1 MAAQDTVTKQYVSEA
16 EVFADAFNCL
26 MYAAQPEQVLAF
38 VPDYKVQ
45 LIDPM
50 RMEDADFARLN
61 SSLREVPARQ
71 AVRRE
76 GRRDARS

>member
-26 MYAAQPEQVLAF
+26 MYADQPEQVLAF
-38 VPDYKVQ
+38 VPDYRVQ

-61 SSLREVPARQ
+61 SRLREVPARQ

-76 GRRDARS
+76 GRRDAWS